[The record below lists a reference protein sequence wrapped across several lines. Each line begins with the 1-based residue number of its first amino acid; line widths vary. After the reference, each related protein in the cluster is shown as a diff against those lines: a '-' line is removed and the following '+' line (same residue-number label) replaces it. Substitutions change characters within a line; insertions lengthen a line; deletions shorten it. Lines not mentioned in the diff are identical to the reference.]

1 MGHVSEAFAQ
11 EHLDR
16 LRGASAIG
24 HVRYSSAGEVAIL
37 EAHPSLPLLAG
48 HENML
53 SLESRNLARGRIAHV
68 TNCTGAAQAIE
79 MLLRESFGN
88 VSHFALLPEFDAV
101 GCDDATRLLPAVLQ
115 RIQTQVSQARG
126 VRMTVNPED
135 ATLFSQLADLDFC
148 QLSCP
153 TLRFVVE
160 IFSTIHKTI
169 DRCRIV

>member
-1 MGHVSEAFAQ
+1 MADGDLSV
-11 EHLDR
+11 
-16 LRGASAIG
+16 
-24 HVRYSSAGEVAIL
+24 
-37 EAHPSLPLLAG
+37 LAG
-48 HENML
+48 YEKRL
-53 SLESRNLARGRIAHV
+53 SLENRNLARGRIAHV

-126 VRMTVNPED
+126 VRMTVNPQD
-135 ATLFSQLADLDFC
+135 ATLFSQLAGLDSW

-153 TLRFVVE
+153 TLRFRSAAHSSELQSPCSLV
-160 IFSTIHKTI
+160 
-169 DRCRIV
+169 CRLP